1 MNDQI
6 QQFARQTLKD
16 GLAQCTEG
24 QQVMFKLMY
33 SEPTDPRHRT
43 PEAVARIKAA
53 DVEGVVDDMPPEKLD
68 WAMQQVQG
76 TLDKAIAQRSKATA

>member
-24 QQVMFKLMY
+24 QCSLFKRMY
-33 SEPTDPRHRT
+33 SFKDQSLSID
-43 PEAVARIKAA
+43 A
-53 DVEGVVDDMPPEKLD
+53 VVDRIPSEKLD

-76 TLDKAIAQRSKATA
+76 TLDKAIAQRSGATA